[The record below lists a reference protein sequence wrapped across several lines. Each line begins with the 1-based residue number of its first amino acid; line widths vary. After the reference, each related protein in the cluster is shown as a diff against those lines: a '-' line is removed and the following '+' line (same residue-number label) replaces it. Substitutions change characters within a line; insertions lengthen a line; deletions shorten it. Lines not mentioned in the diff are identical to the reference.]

1 MPLESNIQPK
11 NRHYDYTTGLEAIM
25 KQPAHF
31 LRKTLCGLIFTTVT
45 FSAQAESYDDGLV
58 AYTNGDYAKA
68 GQQFMAAAEQGS
80 PGAEHMLMRL
90 FTEGKLQAADM
101 DNETLKWTRKAAEN
115 GIKQAQFQLAEIYA
129 KKQGDVKNAIQW
141 YRLAA
146 DQNHPDAFFE
156 LGEIYK
162 KGAEDI
168 VADATK
174 STQMYQ
180 IAASEFDVYA
190 QKGNSEYQYALAGMY
205 QHAKGVSKN
214 MRLAVK
220 WMVKSAQ
227 QGHVLAQ
234 LDLGRLYAKGDDV
247 SRDINEAKHWLN
259 LAVIQGVGS
268 ASASAST
275 MLSKL
280 NRGED
285 ATLAFA
291 L

>member
-1 MPLESNIQPK
+1 
-11 NRHYDYTTGLEAIM
+11 M
-25 KQPAHF
+25 KQTTHL
-31 LRKTLCGLIFTTVT
+31 LRKTLCGLMFSAAA
-45 FSAQAESYDDGLV
+45 FSAQAEPYDDGLV

-68 GQQFMAAAEQGS
+68 GQQFMAAAELGS

-90 FTEGKLQAADM
+90 FTEGKLHAANI
-101 DNETLKWTRKAAEN
+101 DNETLKWTRKAANN

-129 KKQGDVKNAIQW
+129 KKQGNVKNAIQW

-162 KGAEDI
+162 KGAEGI
-168 VADATK
+168 VADASK

-180 IAASEFDVYA
+180 IAASEFDIYA
-190 QKGNSEYQYALAGMY
+190 QKGNPEYQYALAGMY
-205 QHAKGVSKN
+205 QRAKGVNKN
-214 MRLAVK
+214 MRLAIK

-247 SRDINEAKHWLN
+247 NRDINEAKHWLN
-259 LAVIQGVGS
+259 LAAIQGVGS
-268 ASASAST
+268 VST
-275 MLSKL
+275 LANSMLEKL
-280 NRGED
+280 NRDDD
-285 ATLAFA
+285 ATIAFA

>member
-1 MPLESNIQPK
+1 
-11 NRHYDYTTGLEAIM
+11 M
-25 KQPAHF
+25 KQASY
-31 LRKTLCGLIFTTVT
+31 LMRKTLCGLIFSAVA
-45 FSAQAESYDDGLV
+45 FSAQAEPYDDGLV

-68 GQQFMAAAEQGS
+68 GQQFMAAAEQGN

-90 FTEGKLQAADM
+90 FTEGKLHSADV

-162 KGAEDI
+162 KGAEGI

-180 IAASEFDVYA
+180 IAASEFDIYA
-190 QKGNSEYQYALAGMY
+190 QKGNPEYQYALAGMY

-247 SRDINEAKHWLN
+247 NRDMNEAKHWLN
-259 LAVIQGVGS
+259 LAAIQGVGS
-268 ASASAST
+268 ASALANN
-275 MLSKL
+275 MLEKL
-280 NRGED
+280 SQDGD
-285 ATLAFA
+285 ATLAYA

>member
-1 MPLESNIQPK
+1 
-11 NRHYDYTTGLEAIM
+11 M
-25 KQPAHF
+25 KQTTH
-31 LRKTLCGLIFTTVT
+31 LIRKTFCGLIFCAIA
-45 FSAQAESYDDGLV
+45 FSAQAEPYDDGLA

-68 GQQFMAAAEQGS
+68 GQQFMAAAELGS

-90 FTEGKLQAADM
+90 FTEGKLRAADM

-129 KKQGDVKNAIQW
+129 KKQGNVKNAIQW

-162 KGAEDI
+162 KGAEGI
-168 VADATK
+168 VADASK
-174 STQMYQ
+174 SAQMYQ
-180 IAASEFDVYA
+180 IAASEFDIYA
-190 QKGNSEYQYALAGMY
+190 QKGNPEYQYALAGMY

-227 QGHVLAQ
+227 QGHILAQ

-247 SRDINEAKHWLN
+247 SRDLNEAKHWLN
-259 LAVIQGVGS
+259 LAAIQGVGS
-268 ASASAST
+268 ASTLANT
-275 MLSKL
+275 MLNKL
-280 NRGED
+280 NRDEE